1 MRVLMRLAAA
11 SALAL
16 ALCPAAAGAASVT
29 YSQSFPGGAVA
40 GAFEP
45 TDWNG
50 TAQSVTLP
58 RFDAALGR
66 LTGVGLSLD
75 GAISGTGSID
85 NTSGGPVDVNGY
97 DATLD
102 ISLLAPGT
110 LVPWDGG
117 GGDLI
122 TVRPVLF
129 HLASQLTLQAGQS
142 YLFGPVTDSASS
154 TVPLPPGDFGAY
166 VGAGSLTFP
175 LFTTTR
181 IVQET
186 NGADLPL
193 SQDTV
198 ARAQASV
205 TYTYDPAVVGVPEP
219 ATLALLAAG
228 LLSLG
233 LLRRR

>member
-1 MRVLMRLAAA
+1 MRVPLRLAAF
-11 SALAL
+11 ALAF
-16 ALCPAAAGAASVT
+16 CPAAAGAATLT
-29 YSQSFPGGAVA
+29 YSQAFPGGGVQ
-40 GAFEP
+40 AFEP

-50 TAQSVTLP
+50 TAQGVTLP

-75 GAISGTGSID
+75 GVVSGSGSID
-85 NTSGGPVDVNGY
+85 NAGPGPVDVNSY

-110 LVPWDGG
+110 PVPWDGSDG
-117 GGDLI
+117 NLL

-142 YLFGPVTDSASS
+142 YDFGPVTASASS
-154 TVPLPPGDFGAY
+154 SVPLPPGDFAPY
-166 VGAGSLTFP
+166 VGAGGLTFP
-175 LFTTTR
+175 LFTTTS

-193 SQDTV
+193 SQSAG

-219 ATLALLAAG
+219 ATLALLGAG

-233 LLRRR
+233 LLRRW